1 MTKKYHSD
9 IIAEYGYLKHKATK
23 LAIKAEFSNNLPKQ
37 RIIRKIRQLVKRMVE
52 LEHDCKQMGYGH
64 PDAFLE
70 EEKNITEQDFNR
82 IKASARILL
91 KPDGTLPGN
100 VVPLPMAETTPIRGM
115 SNPDGTLFETPKL
128 EGSVLPRRGEE
139 E

>member
-9 IIAEYGYLKHKATK
+9 VIAEYGYLKHKATK

-64 PDAFLE
+64 PDAYLE
-70 EEKNITEQDFNR
+70 EKQITEHDFDR
-82 IKASARILL
+82 IKASARTLL
-91 KPDGTLPGN
+91 KPDGTLPGK
-100 VVPLPMAETTPIRGM
+100 VVPLPMAEHTPLRG
-115 SNPDGTLFETPKL
+115 NPDGTLFETPKL
-128 EGSVLPRRGEE
+128 EGSFLPRRDEE
-139 E
+139 V